1 MESLNLISLRATSP
15 TPRAT
20 AGFSFRQSL
29 NPIPKNSS
37 IFRLMPQAHKNNQSF
52 LGKISFPAI
61 KSQQFEVK
69 DGSSTA
75 SETSAPEVDA
85 LKTKEWEVGMYQD
98 EVAASQGIKIR
109 RRPSSGPPQHY
120 VGPFEF
126 RLQNEGNTPRNILEE
141 IVWNKDVEVTQMKEK
156 KPYAVLKKLL
166 DKAPPARD
174 FIGALKAANART
186 GFPGLIAEVKKASP
200 SRGILRENFDPVQIA
215 KAYEKGG
222 AACLSVL
229 TDAKYFQGGFENLE
243 LIRNS
248 GVQCPLLCKEFV
260 IDAWQIYYARV
271 KGADAILLIAAVLPD
286 LDLKY
291 MTKICKLFGMTALVE
306 VHDER
311 EFDRVLAIEGI
322 ELIGINNRNLETF
335 ELDIANTKKL
345 LEGERG
351 QKIIEKGITVVGES
365 GLFTPADIAY
375 VQEAGVKAVLVGE
388 SLVKQEDPTAGIAQ
402 LFGKDISL

>member
-1 MESLNLISLRATSP
+1 MECMNVMISARTTSFAVKP
-15 TPRAT
+15 PH
-20 AGFSFRQSL
+20 GLLSFQHSL
-29 NPIPKNSS
+29 NPIPQKSAVFKLTQTPNYSS
-37 IFRLMPQAHKNNQSF
+37 FKRSSF
-52 LGKISFPAI
+52 LHIR
-61 KSQQFEVK
+61 SQQLDE
-69 DGSSTA
+69 STTV
-75 SETSAPEVDA
+75 SETKVPEGDV
-85 LKTKEWEVGMYQD
+85 LKVKEWEVSMFHN

-109 RRPSSGPPQHY
+109 RRPPTGPPLHY

-141 IVWNKDVEVTQMKEK
+141 IVWNKDVEVSQMKEK
-156 KPYAVLKKLL
+156 RSLVALKKQL
-166 DKAPPARD
+166 DNAPPTRD
-174 FIGALKAANART
+174 FIGALKEANKRT

-200 SRGILRENFDPVQIA
+200 SRGVLREDFDPVQIA

-229 TDAKYFQGGFENLE
+229 TDQKFFQGSFENLE
-243 LIRNS
+243 AIKSS

-260 IDAWQIYYARV
+260 IDAWQLFYARV

-286 LDLKY
+286 LDIKY
-291 MTKICKLFGMTALVE
+291 MIKICKLLGLTALVE

-311 EFDRVLAIEGI
+311 EMDRVLDIEGI
-322 ELIGINNRNLETF
+322 ELVGINNRDLGTF
-335 ELDIANTKKL
+335 KVDISNTKKL

-351 QKIIEKGITVVGES
+351 QKIRDKGITVVGES

-388 SLVKQEDPTAGIAQ
+388 SIVKQNDPSIGIAQ
-402 LFGKDISL
+402 LFGKDISS